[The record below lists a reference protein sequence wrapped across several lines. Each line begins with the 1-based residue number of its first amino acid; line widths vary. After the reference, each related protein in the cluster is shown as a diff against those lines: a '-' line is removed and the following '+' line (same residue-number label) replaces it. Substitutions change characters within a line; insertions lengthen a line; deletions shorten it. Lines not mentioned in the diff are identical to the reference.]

1 MLTRDRLGS
10 LIAVL
15 VGAAV
20 VTLTLTLLASA
31 RPQRPDRFAAVTV
44 AVHSP
49 GVTTPA
55 DPFPESRP
63 WPSDEAVQLSARLTA
78 VPGVEAAVA
87 DRPFYVQ
94 PVVAGRPVAEIRQG
108 YGWAGAA
115 MASDHL
121 VAGQPPT
128 GAREVVL
135 GASLGIP
142 VGGTVTVL
150 TATGPAAW
158 KVTGLIDAARLYVA
172 DTEAAR
178 LAPGVRIIGLTGD
191 PDPDDVRAAA
201 PGATVL
207 HGDGLSRLEPRSDA
221 RNRWIGLQVLTAMV
235 ALSVFS
241 SIFVIASTLALSVNQ
256 RRREIGLLRAVGATP
271 RQVWFAVLREA
282 ATIGLWGGAGGA
294 ALGLLCAPL
303 VGGVLVDAGFQPES
317 FRVSVHVWPILAGV
331 VLGPFVAVAG
341 GLLAARR
348 AARVRPLEALRRA
361 EVETR
366 PMTRG
371 RWLVGLVFAAGG
383 VAAGAATVVTD
394 DLSALGTYALLG
406 AMALIV
412 SATVLAPAVVPMVV
426 RLILRPAG
434 GALGTVIRESALA
447 GSRRTAST
455 AAPVLLTVAFSVF
468 IAGNVQTAEKA
479 YADRRA
485 EATGT
490 QKVVVPDG
498 TPGLSDAAAP
508 TGELVTSVYIGET
521 VTTAAGSPSAPG
533 DGRVVLA
540 ESRAREFGVAQGGT
554 IIATFADGARVA
566 LRVSAIQP
574 DRPGSAGMLLSRRAV
589 RSHDPSA
596 LVPAMPL
603 DGGAPPK
610 SSPGGGEVT
619 APPGGGLATAPP
631 GGSRAMVPSG
641 EGVSAAAA
649 LGGRVVDVAT
659 YAREADAEED
669 RQVWIFT
676 LLLIGI
682 SVGYGA
688 LAVANT
694 LAMAT
699 ARRANDYRLLRLAG
713 ATRRQ
718 VLLAVAGESALAV
731 VVGSFLGIA
740 AAVLALRGA
749 TAGLRAQTGTSV
761 ALTVPWPVLVAA
773 VGTCFVLAVIA
784 ATLPARACL
793 TAANPL
799 RERA

>member
-31 RPQRPDRFAAVTV
+31 GPQRPDRFAAVTV

-63 WPSDEAVQLSARLTA
+63 WPSDEAAQLSARLAA

-87 DRPFYVQ
+87 DRPFYAQ
-94 PVVAGRPVAEIRQG
+94 PVVAGRPVAEIQQG

-121 VAGQPPT
+121 VAGQPAT

-150 TATGPAAW
+150 TATGPATW

-178 LAPGVRIIGLTGD
+178 LAPGVRVIGLTGN
-191 PDPDDVRAAA
+191 PDPDAVRAAA

-207 HGDGLSRLEPRSDA
+207 HGDGLGRLEPRSDA

-271 RQVWFAVLREA
+271 RQVRFAVLREA

-294 ALGLLCAPL
+294 ILGLLCAPL
-303 VGGVLVDAGFQPES
+303 IGGVLVDADFQPES
-317 FRVSVHVWPILAGV
+317 FRVSVHVWPVLAGV
-331 VLGPFVAVAG
+331 AIGPLVAVAG

-371 RWLVGLVFAAGG
+371 RWLVGLAFAAGG
-383 VAAGAATVVTD
+383 VAAGGATVVTD

-412 SATVLAPAVVPMVV
+412 SATVLAPAVVPLVV

-498 TPGLSDAAAP
+498 TPGLSDASAP
-508 TGELVTSVYIGET
+508 TGELITSVYIGET
-521 VTTAAGSPSAPG
+521 VTTAAGSPSGPG
-533 DGRVVLA
+533 DGRVILA

-554 IIATFADGARVA
+554 ITATFADGVRVA

-574 DRPGSAGMLLSRRAV
+574 DRPGSAGMLLSRQAV

-596 LVPAMPL
+596 LVPATPL

-610 SSPGGGEVT
+610 ASPGDGQAT
-619 APPGGGLATAPP
+619 ASPGGLATAPP
-631 GGSRAMVPSG
+631 GGSQAMVPSG
-641 EGVSAAAA
+641 EAVSGAAA

-718 VLLAVAGESALAV
+718 VLLTVAGESALAV
-731 VVGSFLGIA
+731 VVGSFLGAA
-740 AAVLALRGA
+740 AAVLALHGA

-761 ALTVPWPVLVAA
+761 GFTLPWPVLAAA